1 MPARACAIRRKQI
14 KPDKMPRI
22 LPMTTPFTAATQPNV
37 TNLIYDPQTH
47 SNPYFLHINENPALE
62 LEWITDAKAMRRR
75 NNLGGGSQGDFK
87 RSKRSVEGLS
97 HPSLQVGENALVY
110 QPTGPGYDPRAP
122 NRANFDEDYFQ
133 YMMNYPAREEEELDL
148 SSINE
153 NEPLYQL
160 EGPGYC
166 PRAPSSRATDS
177 DTREWYRLHEDLAL
191 SAQEVPPPGTP
202 ESVGPSLQ
210 STANTKKIKTKGKGV
225 TPRHFRKTKVRKI
238 FP

>member
-1 MPARACAIRRKQI
+1 MPARACAIWRKQI

-22 LPMTTPFTAATQPNV
+22 LPMTTPPTAATQPNV
-37 TNLIYDPQTH
+37 TMSIYDPQTQ
-47 SNPYFLHINENPALE
+47 SNPYFLYINENPALE
-62 LEWITDAKAMRRR
+62 LEWITEAKAKRRR
-75 NNLGGGSQGDFK
+75 NNLGGRSQGDFR

-110 QPTGPGYDPRAP
+110 QPAGPGYDPRAP
-122 NRANFDEDYFQ
+122 NMANFDEDYFQ
-133 YMMNYPAREEEELDL
+133 YLMNYPVREEDELDL

-166 PRAPSSRATDS
+166 PRALSSRATDS
-177 DTREWYRLHEDLAL
+177 DTREWYRFHEDLAL
-191 SAQEVPPPGTP
+191 SAQEVYPPGTP

-210 STANTKKIKTKGKGV
+210 STDNTKKIKTKGKG
-225 TPRHFRKTKVRKI
+225 KK
-238 FP
+238 